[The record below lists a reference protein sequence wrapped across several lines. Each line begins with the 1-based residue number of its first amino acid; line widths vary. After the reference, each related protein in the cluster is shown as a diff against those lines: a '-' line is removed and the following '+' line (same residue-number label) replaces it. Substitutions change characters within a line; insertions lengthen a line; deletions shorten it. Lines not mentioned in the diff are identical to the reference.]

1 MKKLFIGGEWV
12 SSENGGSIAVYSPAS
27 GEAYDEVTR
36 GGVSDVDLA
45 VASARYSLSHEWGRA
60 TAAERGRILLKVAA
74 SVLANQDE
82 LADIEARDTGK
93 PIELARKDIQALA
106 RYFEFYGGAS
116 DKVHGQ
122 VIPYMAGYSVNVV
135 REPYGVV
142 GHIIPWNYPAQMLGR
157 TVAPALAM
165 GNASV
170 VKPAED
176 ACMTSLRFA
185 EIASDA
191 GLPPGALNIVTGYGS
206 EAGAALS
213 AHPDINMIT
222 FTGSPEVGT
231 IIQTAAAQNH
241 VKCVLELGGKCPQL
255 VFEDA
260 DLTKAIPMIVNAIV
274 QNAGQTCSAG
284 SRVLIQESIYD
295 QVMEKLSRRFRELRV
310 GGPNSAPDC
319 GPIITRAQYRRVK
332 DFISSCRESGL
343 QPVAEGCFVDGIEEN
358 GYYVKPALFGP
369 VPRDHKLAREEVFGP
384 VLAAIPFKDED
395 DAIAVANGTDYGLV
409 AAVWTENGARQHRV
423 ANRLEG
429 GQVFINCYGAGGGV
443 ELPFGG
449 VRKSG
454 HGREKGLLALDEFSH
469 TKTIVNHFSE

>member
-12 SSENGGSIAVYSPAS
+12 APAQADGIPVYSPAT
-27 GEAYDEVTR
+27 GESYDEIAR
-36 GGVSDVDLA
+36 GQVSDIDFAMKAARKA
-45 VASARYSLSHEWGRA
+45 VNGAWGKTTA
-60 TAAERGRILLKVAA
+60 TERGRILMKIGE
-74 SVLANQDE
+74 SVLANQEE
-82 LADIEARDTGK
+82 LAGIEAKDTGK
-93 PIELARKDIQALA
+93 PLELARK
-106 RYFEFYGGAS
+106 
-116 DKVHGQ
+116 
-122 VIPYMAGYSVNVV
+122 AGYSVNIV
-135 REPYGVV
+135 REPFGVV

-185 EIASDA
+185 EIATDA
-191 GLPPGALNIVTGYGS
+191 GLPAGALNIVTGYGR

-213 AHPDINMIT
+213 EHPDVNMIT
-222 FTGSPEVGT
+222 FTGSPQVGT
-231 IIQTAAAQNH
+231 TIQTAAAQNH

-260 DLTKAIPMIVNAIV
+260 NLDKAIPVIVGAIV

-284 SRVLIQESIYD
+284 SRVLIQENIYD
-295 QVMEKLSRRFRELRV
+295 EVMTRVAERFRELRV
-310 GGPNSAPDC
+310 GGPDSAPDC
-319 GPIITRAQYRRVK
+319 GPIITHAQYGRVK
-332 DFISSCRESGL
+332 QFIAECLDSGL
-343 QPVAEGCFVDGIEEN
+343 QPVAEGSFAEGTAEG
-358 GYYVKPALFGP
+358 GYYVKPTLFGP

-409 AAVWTENGARQHRV
+409 ASVWTENGARQHRI

-454 HGREKGLLALDEFSH
+454 HGREKGFLALDEFSH
-469 TKTIVNHFSE
+469 TKTIVNHYQ

>member
-1 MKKLFIGGEWV
+1 MKELYIGGEWV
-12 SSENGGSIAVYSPAS
+12 PPAQAGGIPVYSPATGKS
-27 GEAYDEVTR
+27 YDEIAR
-36 GGVSDVDLA
+36 GQSSDIDSA
-45 VASARYSLSHEWGRA
+45 VKAARAAVNGLWGKTTA
-60 TAAERGRILLKVAA
+60 TERGRILMKIGE
-74 SVLANQDE
+74 SVLANQEE
-82 LADIEARDTGK
+82 LAGIEAKDTGK
-93 PIELARKDIQALA
+93 PLELARKDIQALA
-106 RYFEFYGGAS
+106 RYFEFYGSAA

-122 VIPYMAGYSVNVV
+122 VIPYLSGYSVNIV
-135 REPYGVV
+135 RQPFGVV

-185 EIASDA
+185 EIATDA
-191 GLPPGALNIVTGYGS
+191 GLPAGALNIVTGYGR

-213 AHPDINMIT
+213 EHPDVNMIT
-222 FTGSPEVGT
+222 FTGSPQVGT
-231 IIQTAAAQNH
+231 TIQAAAAQNH

-255 VFEDA
+255 VFDDA
-260 DLTKAIPMIVNAIV
+260 DLDKAIPVIVGAIV

-284 SRVLIQESIYD
+284 SRVLIQQSIFD
-295 QVMEKLSRRFRELRV
+295 EVLGRVAARFRELRV
-310 GGPNSAPDC
+310 GGPDSAPDC
-319 GPIITRAQYRRVK
+319 GPIITHAQYGRVK
-332 DFISSCRESGL
+332 QFIAECLDSGL
-343 QPVAEGCFVDGIEEN
+343 QLVAEGSFAEGTAEG
-358 GYYVKPALFGP
+358 GYYVKPTLFGP

-395 DAIAVANGTDYGLV
+395 DAIAVANGTDFGLV
-409 AAVWTENGARQHRV
+409 ASVWTENGARQHRI

-454 HGREKGLLALDEFSH
+454 HGREKGFLALDEFSH
-469 TKTIVNHFSE
+469 TKTIVNHYE

>member
-1 MKKLFIGGEWV
+1 MKKLFIGGDWV
-12 SSENGGSIAVYSPAS
+12 SAAEAEGIAVYSPAT
-27 GEAYDEVTR
+27 GNRYDEVTR
-36 GGVSDVDLA
+36 GRAFDIDLA
-45 VASARYSLSHEWGRA
+45 VKAARSALTGDWGNA
-60 TAAERGRILLKVAA
+60 TATERGRILIKISEA
-74 SVLANQDE
+74 VLANQEE
-82 LADIEARDTGK
+82 LAAIEAQDTGK
-93 PIELARKDIQALA
+93 PMELARKDIQALA
-106 RYFEFYGGAS
+106 RYFEFYGGAT

-157 TVAPALAM
+157 TIAPALAM

-185 EIASDA
+185 EIATDA
-191 GLPPGALNIVTGYGS
+191 GLPPGALNIVTGYGG

-213 AHPDINMIT
+213 EHTDINMIT

-231 IIQTAAAQNH
+231 IIQTAAAKNY

-255 VFEDA
+255 VFDDA
-260 DLTKAIPMIVNAIV
+260 DLTKAIPMIVGAIV

-295 QVMEKLSRRFRELRV
+295 EVMDKISDRFRELRV
-310 GGPNSAPDC
+310 GGPDTAPDC
-319 GPIITRAQYRRVK
+319 GPIITRAQYGRVK
-332 DFISSCRESGL
+332 KFIAECVESGL
-343 QPVAEGCFVDGIEEN
+343 KPVAEGAFAEGLDEG
-358 GYYVKPALFGP
+358 GYYVKPTLFGP

-409 AAVWTENGARQHRV
+409 AAVWTQNGARQHRI
-423 ANRLEG
+423 ANRLES

-449 VRKSG
+449 VRRSG
-454 HGREKGLLALDEFSH
+454 HGREKGLMALDEFSL
-469 TKTIVNHFSE
+469 TKTIVNQYQ